1 MVNITSNP
9 AAAANAYGTT
19 AKIANVGNIGNV
31 GGDTSAANAPSFGN
45 FLEDATRSAIGTLK
59 SGEKASAAGV
69 TGTMDPLAITQA
81 VTAARLTLDT
91 VSAVRDAAVDAYNK
105 IQGMPI

>member
-9 AAAANAYGTT
+9 AAAANAYATMAKT
-19 AKIANVGNIGNV
+19 ALTS
-31 GGDTSAANAPSFGN
+31 GGASEESPTKGPSFGD
-45 FLEDATRSAIGTLK
+45 FLEGAARSAVGTLK
-59 SGEKASAAGV
+59 AGEKASAAAV

-91 VSAVRDAAVDAYNK
+91 VSALRDAAVDAYNK

>member
-9 AAAANAYGTT
+9 AAAANAYGAT
-19 AKIANVGNIGNV
+19 AKIGNITQQEADATPKG
-31 GGDTSAANAPSFGN
+31 PSFGN

-59 SGEKASAAGV
+59 AGEKASAGAV
-69 TGTMDPLAITQA
+69 TGTMDPLAVTQA

-91 VSAVRDAAVDAYNK
+91 VAAVRDAAVDSYNK

>member
-19 AKIANVGNIGNV
+19 AKIGNV
-31 GGDTSAANAPSFGN
+31 TEAESSAASKGPSFGN
-45 FLEDATRSAIGTLK
+45 FLEDATRSAIGSLK

-81 VTAARLTLDT
+81 VTEAKLTLDT
-91 VSAVRDAAVDAYNK
+91 VSALRDSAVDAYNK

>member
-9 AAAANAYGTT
+9 AAAANAYANT
-19 AKIANVGNIGNV
+19 AKAAIGGAQGASEN
-31 GGDTSAANAPSFGN
+31 TASPASFTN

-59 SGEKASAAGV
+59 TGEKASAAAV